1 MAATEA
7 TLGEQIEAR
16 WGRFLDLWSRRPR
29 STGGPELREKLWLYV
44 ELFVELTRVKIFLR
58 GRRKGWT
65 LAMLGFEAL
74 AVDGPNPVESR
85 SPEEGRPAK
94 EGKEKGRRRRRRQ
107 DGAAGRRARVPPTA
121 PSKGASFSVQEHIEM
136 TKKKEQSVKKALES
150 TCRSGRGR
158 GAGDVDEKK
167 QKLSLAT
174 PLDELK
180 EEYEEI
186 QRELSTRGSLEA
198 ARLFLIAGMH
208 SLEHLNKAYDPIG
221 LKLDGLGQATL
232 SSMDQVQPILEELV
246 IKYSRYVTLGPEARL
261 GMALVQTVLA
271 VHAANANPEVM
282 KEVTEAAASTAA
294 EPKAVGGKFNGL

>member
-1 MAATEA
+1 M
-7 TLGEQIEAR
+7 
-16 WGRFLDLWSRRPR
+16 DPS
-29 STGGPELREKLWLYV
+29 
-44 ELFVELTRVKIFLR
+44 
-58 GRRKGWT
+58 
-65 LAMLGFEAL
+65 AMLGFEAL
-74 AVDGPNPVESR
+74 AVDGPNPVGIPQPR
-85 SPEEGRPAK
+85 KKGRPAK
-94 EGKEKGRRRRRRQ
+94 EGKEKGEKAPKADKTALPG
-107 DGAAGRRARVPPTA
+107 DGPTVPPTA

-136 TKKKEQSVKKALES
+136 TKKKEQSV
-150 TCRSGRGR
+150 
-158 GAGDVDEKK
+158 DVDEKK
-167 QKLSLAT
+167 QVLRQIAQYRRSFGGELTSTKKLSLAT

>member
-1 MAATEA
+1 M
-7 TLGEQIEAR
+7 
-16 WGRFLDLWSRRPR
+16 DPS
-29 STGGPELREKLWLYV
+29 
-44 ELFVELTRVKIFLR
+44 
-58 GRRKGWT
+58 
-65 LAMLGFEAL
+65 AMLGFDAL
-74 AVDGPNPVESR
+74 AVDGPNPVGIPQPR
-85 SPEEGRPAK
+85 KKGRPAK
-94 EGKEKGRRRRRRQ
+94 EGKEKGEKAPKA
-107 DGAAGRRARVPPTA
+107 DRRAHRNDEEE
-121 PSKGASFSVQEHIEM
+121 GAERE
-136 TKKKEQSVKKALES
+136 KALGIDLQE
-150 TCRSGRGR
+150 RPRDE
-158 GAGDVDEKK
+158 AQVDVDEKK
-167 QKLSLAT
+167 QVLRQIAQYRRSFGGELTSTKKLSLAT

-271 VHAANANPEVM
+271 VHAANANPEMM

-294 EPKAVGGKFNGL
+294 EPRAVGGKFNGL

>member
-1 MAATEA
+1 M
-7 TLGEQIEAR
+7 
-16 WGRFLDLWSRRPR
+16 DPS
-29 STGGPELREKLWLYV
+29 
-44 ELFVELTRVKIFLR
+44 
-58 GRRKGWT
+58 
-65 LAMLGFEAL
+65 AMLGFEAL
-74 AVDGPNPVESR
+74 AVDGPNPVGIPQPR
-85 SPEEGRPAK
+85 KKGRPAK
-94 EGKEKGRRRRRRQ
+94 EGKEKGEKAPKADRMALPG
-107 DGAAGRRARVPPTA
+107 DGPAVPPTA

-136 TKKKEQSVKKALES
+136 TKKKEQSVKKALGIDLQE
-150 TCRSGRGR
+150 RPRDE
-158 GAGDVDEKK
+158 AQVDVDEKK
-167 QKLSLAT
+167 QVLRQIAQYRRSFGGELTSTKKLSLAT

>member
-1 MAATEA
+1 
-7 TLGEQIEAR
+7 
-16 WGRFLDLWSRRPR
+16 
-29 STGGPELREKLWLYV
+29 
-44 ELFVELTRVKIFLR
+44 
-58 GRRKGWT
+58 
-65 LAMLGFEAL
+65 MLGFEAL
-74 AVDGPNPVESR
+74 AVDGPNPVGIPQPR
-85 SPEEGRPAK
+85 KKGRPAK
-94 EGKEKGRRRRRRQ
+94 EGKEKGEKAPKADKTALPG
-107 DGAAGRRARVPPTA
+107 DGPT
-121 PSKGASFSVQEHIEM
+121 EHIEM
-136 TKKKEQSVKKALES
+136 TKKKEQSVKKALGIDLQE
-150 TCRSGRGR
+150 RPRDE
-158 GAGDVDEKK
+158 AQVDVDEKK

>member
-1 MAATEA
+1 M
-7 TLGEQIEAR
+7 
-16 WGRFLDLWSRRPR
+16 DPS
-29 STGGPELREKLWLYV
+29 
-44 ELFVELTRVKIFLR
+44 
-58 GRRKGWT
+58 
-65 LAMLGFEAL
+65 AMLGFDAL
-74 AVDGPNPVESR
+74 AVDGPNPVGIPQPR
-85 SPEEGRPAK
+85 KKGRPAK
-94 EGKEKGRRRRRRQ
+94 EGKEKGEKAPKADKTSLPG
-107 DGAAGRRARVPPTA
+107 DGPTVPPTA

-136 TKKKEQSVKKALES
+136 TKKKEQSVKKALGIDLQE
-150 TCRSGRGR
+150 RPRDE
-158 GAGDVDEKK
+158 AQVDVDEKK

-271 VHAANANPEVM
+271 VHAANANPEMM

-294 EPKAVGGKFNGL
+294 EPRAVGGKFNGL

>member
-1 MAATEA
+1 
-7 TLGEQIEAR
+7 
-16 WGRFLDLWSRRPR
+16 
-29 STGGPELREKLWLYV
+29 
-44 ELFVELTRVKIFLR
+44 
-58 GRRKGWT
+58 
-65 LAMLGFEAL
+65 MLGFDAL
-74 AVDGPNPVESR
+74 AVDGPNPVGIPQPRKKGRPRRKARKRREGA
-85 SPEEGRPAK
+85 EGR
-94 EGKEKGRRRRRRQ
+94 Q
-107 DGAAGRRARVPPTA
+107 DVATGRRATVPPTA

-136 TKKKEQSVKKALES
+136 TKKKEQSVKKALGIDLQE
-150 TCRSGRGR
+150 RPRDE
-158 GAGDVDEKK
+158 AQVDVDEKK

-271 VHAANANPEVM
+271 VHAANANPEMM

-294 EPKAVGGKFNGL
+294 EPRAVGGKFNGL